1 MERFFALKMKIS
13 LRIYPVV
20 LRRIRC
26 NSGNGAGLDAIRD
39 SDELKS
45 LVVFRPY
52 LCQFSWQMVQRHE
65 S

>member
-1 MERFFALKMKIS
+1 
-13 LRIYPVV
+13 
-20 LRRIRC
+20 
-26 NSGNGAGLDAIRD
+26 
-39 SDELKS
+39 LKS